1 MAQADGVFGMSLL
14 TILNIPSCACA
25 SSSELALEILIILA
39 SGLEIED
46 EELNLLNTGAGGKG
60 NIVFEIFAVG
70 GETGRESNDLG
81 DEFSDSV
88 TLWPWVMLGTLLV

>member
-1 MAQADGVFGMSLL
+1 METASSASW
-14 TILNIPSCACA
+14 ACA
-25 SSSELALEILIILA
+25 SSSELPLEILIILA
-39 SGLEIED
+39 SGLD
-46 EELNLLNTGAGGKG
+46 DKELDLPNTGAGGKG